1 MSDEEDENDDDESSD
16 SDFDINELKNEKK
29 NKSDRTS
36 KKAGFE
42 VVPQGMHSH
51 LCMFLSCFILLNSP
65 DHESHSAIKKHHD
78 PRISVVL
85 YKIAIHRYMGWIIS
99 DCVFALHLLML
110 MNMFLSVN
118 KIIDFITLQTCFGI
132 FDLILQVDLDS
143 SNQVTT
149 RAISFLITDVTHSML

>member
-1 MSDEEDENDDDESSD
+1 
-16 SDFDINELKNEKK
+16 
-29 NKSDRTS
+29 
-36 KKAGFE
+36 
-42 VVPQGMHSH
+42 
-51 LCMFLSCFILLNSP
+51 
-65 DHESHSAIKKHHD
+65 
-78 PRISVVL
+78 
-85 YKIAIHRYMGWIIS
+85 MGWIIS